1 MRVSQVMGHRRVRLP
16 RAGAVGVAILLVGA
30 VTLTGMPAA
39 AAAGGNLDH
48 ARTSEEAAW
57 SWLRSQLGTG
67 TAVTTS
73 SRIQPERSYPASWT
87 DQVEG
92 HFVLVGVE
100 PPPTV
105 GPELVDGVAV
115 YENLGVQ
122 ALVVTDTTYLIAT
135 VPARADGTFS
145 FPWSRPGTKVFRLV
159 DLSSD
164 AVLAEFAP
172 RTGLVRS
179 FGVDA
184 SHPLS
189 GRTFAYDQALALLAA
204 DSLEHRHTARLLADG
219 LLRLQTRH
227 GPQAGGFISSAAA
240 LNPAAGRPEYRTGI
254 HAVATYALLAHLR
267 SLPRLDPRRPE
278 LAAAARCAVDWLLNQ
293 QAHDGALRGLV
304 IGGHG
309 VFRDGGFDPGA
320 AVPWA
325 STEHNLDAWHT
336 LNLAATV
343 LGRPRAGAAARVL
356 DEAIMNRLW
365 VSGEGHFLQ
374 GRAPDGPDPTEVLDV
389 NSWGAIWLEASGRHL
404 EALAALGHTSGFA
417 SVAGPVSGFA
427 PRPVAPASPLVW
439 LEGSAGVAVAQY
451 VTGDADGAESTL
463 GALRPAQQPSGAYPG
478 ATRDDP
484 YLEMT
489 TSPAVAATAWV
500 ILGAQAVA
508 GRPSIWDAATIEG
521 AARS

>member
-1 MRVSQVMGHRRVRLP
+1 M
-16 RAGAVGVAILLVGA
+16 GVAILLVGA
-30 VTLTGMPAA
+30 VALTGMPAA
-39 AAAGGNLDH
+39 AATGGNLELD
-48 ARTSEEAAW
+48 RTSEESAW

-67 TAVTTS
+67 TEVTTS

-100 PPPTV
+100 PPTV
-105 GPELVDGVAV
+105 GHELVDGVPV
-115 YENLGVQ
+115 YQNLRVQ

-159 DLSSD
+159 DTSSD

-204 DSLEHRHTARLLADG
+204 DSLGHRDTARHLADG

-267 SLPRLDPRRPE
+267 SLPRLDPRRAE
-278 LAAAARCAVDWLLNQ
+278 LAAAAHCAVDWLLDQ
-293 QAHDGALRGLV
+293 QANDGPLRGLV
-304 IGGHG
+304 TGGHG
-309 VFRDGGFDPGA
+309 MFRDGG
-320 AVPWA
+320 
-325 STEHNLDAWHT
+325 
-336 LNLAATV
+336 
-343 LGRPRAGAAARVL
+343 
-356 DEAIMNRLW
+356 
-365 VSGEGHFLQ
+365 
-374 GRAPDGPDPTEVLDV
+374 
-389 NSWGAIWLEASGRHL
+389 
-404 EALAALGHTSGFA
+404 
-417 SVAGPVSGFA
+417 
-427 PRPVAPASPLVW
+427 
-439 LEGSAGVAVAQY
+439 
-451 VTGDADGAESTL
+451 
-463 GALRPAQQPSGAYPG
+463 
-478 ATRDDP
+478 
-484 YLEMT
+484 
-489 TSPAVAATAWV
+489 
-500 ILGAQAVA
+500 
-508 GRPSIWDAATIEG
+508 
-521 AARS
+521 

>member
-115 YENLGVQ
+115 Y
-122 ALVVTDTTYLIAT
+122 
-135 VPARADGTFS
+135 
-145 FPWSRPGTKVFRLV
+145 
-159 DLSSD
+159 
-164 AVLAEFAP
+164 
-172 RTGLVRS
+172 GLVRS

-278 LAAAARCAVDWLLNQ
+278 LAAAARCAVDWLLRQ

-304 IGGHG
+304 TGGHG
-309 VFRDGGFDPGA
+309 MFRNGGFDPEA
-320 AVPWA
+320 AIPWA

-343 LGRPRAGAAARVL
+343 LGRPRARAAARVL

-365 VSGEGHFLQ
+365 VPGEGHFLQ
-374 GRAPDGPDPTEVLDV
+374 GRAPEGPDPTEVLDV